1 MEEAGGRIH
10 YEDRSTKGRKSLSTD
25 HPASPRR
32 LCKVFRGQI
41 WVGAQST
48 EGELFGQNGREEL
61 PAIERRKAL
70 KTQVPRHRP
79 CSFNSQCV
87 AKSGINVA
95 HVTIPA
101 NDTFK
106 LVIKNRSEIIGHDH

>member
-1 MEEAGGRIH
+1 MQGRPWTRLGCG
-10 YEDRSTKGRKSLSTD
+10 RSPLKGS
-25 HPASPRR
+25 
-32 LCKVFRGQI
+32 
-41 WVGAQST
+41 
-48 EGELFGQNGREEL
+48 FGQNGREEL